1 MADNLLKS
9 KEIDPTPQ
17 GSQTTT
23 IIQKIIEICK
33 DGNTAT
39 RTGAELGRI
48 KSHSNSVFIYKG
60 DPATY
65 VSEAEGVFTFAVTDI
80 SGSSPV
86 LHTYTVDANKIIT
99 QGQDIEFGGGSAS
112 GGIEYID
119 YTTPDFQSWTTEADY
134 SDIISAYESGKIVKA
149 RIDATTLF
157 GGVMIA
163 DLVFIASD
171 KVEFTRVDVSD
182 GLRCFTISHSSANAI
197 TVSERTVS

>member
-9 KEIDPTPQ
+9 KEIDTTPQ
-17 GSQTTT
+17 GNQTTT

-39 RTGAELGRI
+39 RTGAELGHI
-48 KSHSNSVFIYKG
+48 KSHQNSVFTYKG

-80 SGSSPV
+80 
-86 LHTYTVDANKIIT
+86 
-99 QGQDIEFGGGSAS
+99 
-112 GGIEYID
+112 
-119 YTTPDFQSWTTEADY
+119 
-134 SDIISAYESGKIVKA
+134 
-149 RIDATTLF
+149 
-157 GGVMIA
+157 
-163 DLVFIASD
+163 
-171 KVEFTRVDVSD
+171 SD